1 MHVVAEHQVG
11 SHAPRVALKISPEET
26 SLIERPHDE
35 TDDNHIAHDQLLLRG
50 DPLLRSGSEDVAAVD
65 EHLQRL

>member
-11 SHAPRVALKISPEET
+11 SHAPGVALKISPEET

-50 DPLLRSGSEDVAAVD
+50 DPLLR
-65 EHLQRL
+65 